1 VICKNCGY
9 AIYARQDVI
18 GTVYLH
24 LATDIRSCSPLT
36 LAEPVPELTPAGL
49 DLDLISNRLPALE
62 EEEETTAK
70 AAAALY
76 RTVLRLAEK
85 VGLE

>member
-1 VICKNCGY
+1 MTCKNCGKD
-9 AIYARQDVI
+9 IHLGDG
-18 GTVYLH
+18 GTYVHDNGSNYCNF
-24 LATDIRSCSPLT
+24 DM
-36 LAEPVPELTPAGL
+36 AEPIRQLTPAEK
-49 DLDLISNRLPALE
+49 DLDLIGKRLPALE
-62 EEEETTAK
+62 EEQEWTGR

>member
-1 VICKNCGY
+1 MKCKNCGENLMAGGFPKWGWIHANGAEY
-9 AIYARQDVI
+9 CNFDV
-18 GTVYLH
+18 
-24 LATDIRSCSPLT
+24 
-36 LAEPVPELTPAGL
+36 AEPVPELTPAGL
-49 DLDLISNRLPALE
+49 DLDLIGKRLPALE
-62 EEEETTAK
+62 QEEAEPSMR